1 MAPFIPSV
9 PIPTPLLPPPFPSK
23 PKRLSG
29 ICQVVW
35 SHDGAFVIKGLP
47 GGGDV
52 LALIVLK
59 SWPNTSQTAPPPPL
73 HGLFS
78 VTPLY
83 KIFCNVSARSRFKSA
98 SVSRSKDSVA
108 QSVNAEW
115 SSMREVPNLIASIPC
130 FGVFPFRLVLSSLK
144 YR

>member
-1 MAPFIPSV
+1 MC
-9 PIPTPLLPPPFPSK
+9 PFPPLCTTPS
-23 PKRLSG
+23 PPHS
-29 ICQVVW
+29 
-35 SHDGAFVIKGLP
+35 SHLNQNVCLAYVDGAFVIKGLL

-52 LALIVLK
+52 LALIVLE
-59 SWPNTSQTAPPPPL
+59 SWPNTPQTAPPPPPL

-78 VTPLY
+78 ASPLY

-98 SVSRSKDSVA
+98 SVSRSKDLA
-108 QSVNAEW
+108 QSVNADW
-115 SSMREVPNLIASIPC
+115 SSMREVPSLIASIPC

>member
-9 PIPTPLLPPPFPSK
+9 PIPSPLHHPLPPPLFPSQ

-29 ICQVVW
+29 ICRWGICHQRSAW
-35 SHDGAFVIKGLP
+35 GWGCSSTYSLG
-47 GGGDV
+47 V
-52 LALIVLK
+52 LAEH
-59 SWPNTSQTAPPPPL
+59 SSNCTPPPPL

-78 VTPLY
+78 ASPLY

-98 SVSRSKDSVA
+98 SVSRSKDLA
-108 QSVNAEW
+108 QSVNADW
-115 SSMREVPNLIASIPC
+115 SSMREVPSLIASIPC

>member
-9 PIPTPLLPPPFPSK
+9 PIPTPLLPHPLPIQIKTFVWHMSSRVVP
-23 PKRLSG
+23 RWG
-29 ICQVVW
+29 ICHQRSAW
-35 SHDGAFVIKGLP
+35 GWGRSSTYSLE
-47 GGGDV
+47 V
-52 LALIVLK
+52 LAEHF
-59 SWPNTSQTAPPPPL
+59 PNCTPAPV

-78 VTPLY
+78 ATPLY

-98 SVSRSKDSVA
+98 SVSRSKDLA

-115 SSMREVPNLIASIPC
+115 SSTRKVPSLIASIPC
-130 FGVFPFRLVLSSLK
+130 FDVFPFRLVLISLK